1 MIATLIDTN
10 VVLDYAEKREG
21 FFEVAEKMFSQMWQG
36 LFIGFVSASAVT
48 DIYFL
53 LKKRYKDSEIAISLL
68 KVLLDALDV
77 LAVNRETIETAIESG
92 MNDFEDAVQAVAVKD
107 FGIDIVVT
115 RDKEGFR
122 NSGLWVYSPEK
133 FLEMLENEKL
143 R

>member
-21 FFEVAEKMFSQMWQG
+21 FFDVAEKVFLQMWQG
-36 LFIGFVSASAVT
+36 LFAGFVSASAVT
-48 DIYFL
+48 DIYYV
-53 LKKRYKDSEIAISLL
+53 LKKRYKDSEIAVSLL
-68 KVLLDALDV
+68 KMLLDALDV

-92 MNDFEDAVQAVAVKD
+92 MTDFEDAVQAVAAKD
-107 FGIDIVVT
+107 CGIDIVVT

-122 NSGLWVYSPEK
+122 NSGLQIYSPEE
-133 FLEMLENEKL
+133 FLEMLK